1 MPVFVRQ
8 DGEWI
13 DTAGSSEVSVGE
25 SSQWV
30 TTSSGIHTTSN
41 VGIGTTDPQ
50 YILDVNGDAK
60 ISDLKITGTQII
72 GNGTA
77 GYNNL
82 GDIELIPNESLLGQG
97 QYLRIR
103 PTAVTPSDQS
113 HIHIESG
120 NVNTADL
127 VIGDDDRF
135 VKIDHTGP
143 VVIGVP
149 DSTTTSTIIADSNST
164 TDFITIDAFIYPWA
178 RYLTVGDTVAVSA
191 PGSEVINYNIVN
203 TYISGTFGNLV
214 EVTLDAAAS
223 YSIGDDLIFS
233 YQPRSEWRFNPN
245 SSATFPGN
253 LGVGLGTGINSIINI
268 PSPTEKLVVGGNVF
282 IKDNGLTQ
290 YPQLYPYGGGVLYG
304 SEIDIVTQTTD
315 PVGIHSRFSIGEY
328 RSVDYTIISNAEQVV
343 KISTICTSS
352 NNVYS
357 EVYSEVN
364 SGIATF
370 AVDISGGNIRLVAIA
385 STSSLMSHIVNYVA
399 TKIPNY
405 VAISG
410 LLAIFC
416 TAAFTTI
423 V

>member
-8 DGEWI
+8 GGEWI
-13 DTAGSSEVSVGE
+13 DTAGTSEVVVGG

-50 YILDVNGDAK
+50 YQLDVNGNAR

-72 GNGTA
+72 GNGTY
-77 GYNNL
+77 GTGTL
-82 GDIELIPNESLLGQG
+82 SDIELIPNQDLLAQG

-103 PTAVTPSDQS
+103 PTAVPIGQS
-113 HIHIESG
+113 HIHIEAGDVTS
-120 NVNTADL
+120 ADL
-127 VIGDDDRF
+127 YLGDDDKF

-143 VVIGVP
+143 VIIGVP
-149 DSTTTSTIIADSNST
+149 DSITTTTIPVDNNISPSDSNNT
-164 TDFITIDAFIYPWA
+164 TNLISIDSYVYPWS
-178 RYLTVGDTVAVSA
+178 RYLNVGDTVAVSD
-191 PGSEVINYNIVN
+191 GVSEVININIIN
-203 TYISGTFGNLV
+203 ISIAGIFGNLV
-214 EVTLDAAAS
+214 EVYLETNIT
-223 YSIGDDLIFS
+223 YSDSDNLIFS
-233 YQPRSEWRFNPN
+233 YRPRSEWRFNSN

-253 LGVGLGTGINSIINI
+253 LGVGLGTGINSIINV
-268 PSPTEKLVVGGNVF
+268 PSLTEKLVVGGNVF

-304 SEIDIVTQTTD
+304 SEIDIITQTTD

-343 KISTICTSS
+343 KISTIYTGS
-352 NNVYS
+352 NIYS
-357 EVYSEVN
+357 EVYSAVN

-385 STSSLMSHIVNYVA
+385 STSTPMSHIVNYVA

-405 VAISG
+405 PAG
-410 LLAIFC
+410 
-416 TAAFTTI
+416 
-423 V
+423 